1 MAVQWYAVKMNYETA
16 RKLLIDQTRISEENS
31 DAVLMRMQQG
41 KPPVPGQITS
51 ILLALKVV
59 FEGLKDAT
67 SVDRELANSLYQLSL
82 KTQQLFAAGRKA
94 GVEWPPLLKEDLL
107 RITYAVESIF
117 SGDWQTL
124 H

>member
-1 MAVQWYAVKMNYETA
+1 MNYETA
-16 RKLLIDQTRISEENS
+16 RKLLIDQTKITEENP
-31 DAVLMRMQQG
+31 DALLMRMQHG
-41 KPPVPGQITS
+41 KPPVPGHVTS

-59 FEGLKDAT
+59 FEELKDAT
-67 SVDRELANSLYQLSL
+67 ILEKELANSLYQLSI

-94 GVEWPPLLKEDLL
+94 GIEWPPLLKEDLL
-107 RITYAVESIF
+107 RITIAVESIF